1 MGSRIGLGLIG
12 VPSASIMES
21 RVERMENHGEARV
34 VSGLQEVR
42 DWVMGCS
49 KEWKS
54 KSKPQR
60 SCSGACGSFV
70 GI

>member
-1 MGSRIGLGLIG
+1 MGLGLID

-21 RVERMENHGEARV
+21 RVERTENDSEARV

-49 KEWKS
+49 KEWK
-54 KSKPQR
+54 KQIETTAFLLR
-60 SCSGACGSFV
+60 GLWEFCRD
-70 GI
+70 IT